1 MWAYIS
7 KVIIRYRIL
16 FLLVISLTTAFMFY
30 KSLGSRIS
38 FIGAK
43 ILPLT
48 DTSYV
53 AYNHFRAK
61 FGDDGSVFVL
71 GISDPD
77 IFRLNEFNDWYKLG
91 EAVGKLKGVSY
102 VLSTAHLFTIRKDT
116 VARKFIE
123 GPMLTAALKSQQ
135 ATDSVCAEIYRLPFY
150 EGFLFNKSNP
160 ATLMAISINQKILN
174 SKFRTPLV
182 HEIMRLGKAFGDRH
196 HTEVHFSGLPF
207 IRSILTEKIAL
218 EFRLFLVL
226 SILATALILFLFFK
240 SIYPVLFSMLVVII
254 GVIWSLG
261 ILNSLGY
268 EITLLTALIPSL
280 MVIIGIPNSTLLLN
294 RYHAEFQLHGNKI
307 LALETAIE
315 HIGFTTFIANITT
328 AIGFGV
334 FFYTRSQV
342 LGEFGVVAFLSIMS
356 TYLLALFL
364 IPILF
369 SFLPPPKGKNM
380 EHLENKLLQ
389 RILDF
394 AFQMSAYRRKWVYG
408 ITFLCIFIGFIGIL
422 RINVNGFIVDDLP
435 KKDPVYTDLK
445 FFEKNFEG
453 ILPFEISIDTKHKNG
468 IQNLLFLAK
477 LDTLEKLVDQYPI
490 FTKAISINKVLKYS
504 KQAFYNGNPD
514 KYILPSN
521 DELPFLTAYAGKS
534 IGNNGLIKN
543 YVDSSSETA
552 RVSFQMADIGSKRM
566 NKLLTVIKPR
576 IDSLFPPAKFK
587 VQVTGSSIV
596 FINGTNY
603 LVKNLFESLA
613 LAVILISFIMIWL
626 FKTWQ
631 MVLISLIPNLIP
643 LVMTA
648 GIMGFADISL
658 KPSTILIF
666 SIAFGL
672 ASDQTIYLLTRYW
685 YNLKQVNLMPNRL
698 RQDTSLNSLIKDSL
712 KQTGVSMIY
721 AAVILFAGFSIF
733 DASQFGGTVTL
744 GILVSITLVFAL
756 ISNLVLLPTLLFTIG
771 LPSSIRVTNE

>member
-1 MWAYIS
+1 MWSYIS
-7 KVIIRYRIL
+7 RVIIRYRIS
-16 FLLVISLTTAFMFY
+16 FLVLIGLTTGFMFY

-48 DTSYV
+48 DTSYI
-53 AYNHFRAK
+53 AYNHFRST
-61 FGDDGSVFVL
+61 FGDDGSVFVI
-71 GISDPD
+71 GISDPN
-77 IFRLNEFNDWYKLG
+77 IYKLKEFNDWYRLSDSI
-91 EAVGKLKGVSY
+91 GKLKGVSY
-102 VLSTAHLFTIRKDT
+102 VLSTAHLFTIKKDT
-116 VARKFIE
+116 VVKKFIE
-123 GPMLTAALKSQQ
+123 GPMLAKNP
-135 ATDSVCAEIYRLPFY
+135 ATPQEVDSVRAEIYKLPFY
-150 EGFLFNKSNP
+150 EGFLFNKTSA
-160 ATLMAISINQKILN
+160 ATLMAISIQQKVLN

-182 HEIMRLGKAFGDRH
+182 HEIMRLGKAFGQRQNI
-196 HTEVHFSGLPF
+196 TVHFSGLPF

-218 EFRLFLVL
+218 EFRLFLIL
-226 SILATALILFLFFK
+226 SILATAFILFLFFR
-240 SIYPVLFSMLVVII
+240 SIYPVLFSMLVVIV

-261 ILNSLGY
+261 IMNCLGY

-280 MVIIGIPNSTLLLN
+280 MVIIGIPNSTLILN

-307 LALETAIE
+307 LALQTAIE

-356 TYLLALFL
+356 TYLLSLFL

-369 SFLPPPKGKNM
+369 SFLPPPKIKNM
-380 EHLENKLLQ
+380 QHLENKTLL
-389 RILDF
+389 RILDY
-394 AFQMSAYRRKWVYG
+394 AFTLSANGRKWVYG
-408 ITFLCIFIGFIGIL
+408 ITLFCIFLGCAGIS
-422 RINVNGFIVDDLP
+422 RINVNGYIVDDLP
-435 KKDPVYTDLK
+435 KSDPVYTDLK
-445 FFEKNFEG
+445 FFEKNFQG
-453 ILPFEISIDTKHKNG
+453 ILPFEVSIDSHHKNG
-468 IQNLLFLAK
+468 IQNLQFLAR
-477 LDTLEKLVDQYPI
+477 LDSLEKIVDQYPI

-514 KYILPSN
+514 KYVLPSN
-521 DELPFLTAYAGKS
+521 DELPFLTAYAGKT
-534 IGNNGLIKN
+534 INNNNLVKN
-543 YVDSSSETA
+543 YVDSTSQIA
-552 RVSFQMADIGSKRM
+552 RVSFQMADIGSKQM
-566 NKLLTVIKPR
+566 NKLLATLKPR
-576 IDSLFPPAKFK
+576 IDSLFPASKFK
-587 VQVTGSSIV
+587 VQVTGSSII

-603 LVKNLFESLA
+603 LVNNLFESLA
-613 LAVILISFIMIWL
+613 LAVLLIAFIMIWL
-626 FKTWQ
+626 FKTWK

-648 GIMGFADISL
+648 GIMGFAGISL

-685 YNLKQVNLMPNRL
+685 YNIKQVNLLGNGTDRAGL
-698 RQDTSLNSLIKDSL
+698 LSELIKNSL

-721 AAVILFAGFSIF
+721 AAVILFVGFSIF

-744 GILVSITLVFAL
+744 GILVSITLIFAL
-756 ISNLVLLPTLLFTIG
+756 ISNLVLLPALLFTIG
-771 LPSSIRVTNE
+771 LPSLSPGSNE